1 MVVGV
6 GRRRGRTVLVLG
18 RMGRMV
24 GRASGGGD
32 CKGDRD
38 GRRGRIRMVM
48 VARWGI
54 LRVHLL
60 ISTGEREID
69 LLLLVSEGERGV
81 AHLRRG
87 CRERKFGG
95 ADGDDER
102 QFLYYQKGRT
112 SFG

>member
-1 MVVGV
+1 M
-6 GRRRGRTVLVLG
+6 LG

-24 GRASGGGD
+24 GRARGGGD

-38 GRRGRIRMVM
+38 GRRGRIRVM
-48 VARWGI
+48 VVARRGI

-60 ISTGEREID
+60 ISAGEREID

-87 CRERKFGG
+87 SGERKFGC
-95 ADGDDER
+95 ADGDDE
-102 QFLYYQKGRT
+102 
-112 SFG
+112 